1 MGYIKKIAVIKQLKG
16 GFSADGGTLS
26 GIVKAETYAGFLK
39 VETSLLNFA
48 PLSEGR
54 YLTGITDG
62 VNCVLFE
69 ECSFEGETPF
79 DLTFGFASIV
89 SFCVNGTISPV
100 ASAVSG
106 QMAHA
111 LPALKLFMER
121 AEGAKKGKNKD
132 DKKGDG
138 KAAIYDD
145 EAIAESNYYE
155 YKTDEDGGA
164 VCQADQKEE
173 DGRAACKDE
182 EGARTVSGDQNPVGD
197 KGEGRKP
204 PFEECRECAHFNGE
218 GKDGEP
224 VPCEREDVGRGGVA
238 DDGKKGGGAERG
250 VEMPHEQGGDGV
262 EQIKLADGD
271 FYSRME
277 DEIENIFSRYPPEE
291 KLMKAMS
298 GSRWAK
304 IGYGDGKYYVFGVLY
319 REGEAAYVCYGVPSS
334 DGQNAPKSLSGYATY
349 MPVEGGGFWIMYQD
363 ARTGVSVKISVS

>member
-1 MGYIKKIAVIKQLKG
+1 MLGYIKKIAVIKQLKG
-16 GFSADGGTLS
+16 GFSADGGALS

-54 YLTGITDG
+54 YLSGITDG
-62 VNCVLFE
+62 VNCVLFDG
-69 ECSFEGETPF
+69 CAFEGETPF
-79 DLTFGFASIV
+79 DLTFGFACIV
-89 SFCVNGTISPV
+89 SFCVNGAISPV

-111 LPALKLFMER
+111 LPSLKLFMER
-121 AEGAKKGKNKD
+121 AEVAKKDKAKQ
-132 DKKGDG
+132 DKKGDD
-138 KAAIYDD
+138 KAAAYDD

-164 VCQADQKEE
+164 VCEAGQKEE

-182 EGARTVSGDQNPVGD
+182 EGARAVFGAENAVGEEER
-197 KGEGRKP
+197 GERKP
-204 PFEECRECAHFNGE
+204 PFEECRECARFNAENKDE
-218 GKDGEP
+218 GYISCGA
-224 VPCEREDVGRGGVA
+224 G
-238 DDGKKGGGAERG
+238 DDGGGRDAESGKGAVGAER
-250 VEMPHEQGGDGV
+250 EPEKPQ
-262 EQIKLADGD
+262 EEPERLKLTDGD

-277 DEIENIFSRYPPEE
+277 GEIENIFSRYPPEE
-291 KLMKAMS
+291 RLMKAMS

-304 IGYGDGKYYVFGVLY
+304 IDYGDGKYYVFGVLY
-319 REGEAAYVCYGVPSS
+319 RDKEAAYVCYGVPSN

-363 ARTGVSVKISVS
+363 ARTGVSVKISLS